1 MVITN
6 TVQTVAGD
14 IVVSNKSLSTCPPA
28 SDEELLMEM
37 RVRSWGRQAP
47 GEAQSIVTTAATDQS
62 PISGETLDGLEHHR
76 LVILQLLLTL
86 STTHSTA

>member
-1 MVITN
+1 MTN

-37 RVRSWGRQAP
+37 RVRSEELGAP
-47 GEAQSIVTTAATDQS
+47 GAILTTAGTSDQT
-62 PISGETLDGLEHHR
+62 PISGETLDWPHHHSPVTLQ
-76 LVILQLLLTL
+76 LVLSPPHNILQ
-86 STTHSTA
+86 

>member
-37 RVRSWGRQAP
+37 RVRSEELGAP
-47 GEAQSIVTTAATDQS
+47 GARRGSI
-62 PISGETLDGLEHHR
+62 GEYSHYSWD
-76 LVILQLLLTL
+76 
-86 STTHSTA
+86 